1 MYCSCIALEE
11 QGRGEWSHEMQEPKG
26 DHTFLKCETAPI
38 ILEIFISLCLRVLK
52 LWCLDKCVSLQ
63 TGNAAGKMFCSL
75 HLGCLS
81 ASLPSC
87 TSWESWK
94 VSCFLASRRGKAN
107 SRRKA
112 SEHKLQAETCEKD
125 V

>member
-1 MYCSCIALEE
+1 M
-11 QGRGEWSHEMQEPKG
+11 REPKG
-26 DHTFLKCETAPI
+26 DRALQKRETAPV
-38 ILEIFISLCLRVLK
+38 ILELFISLCLRVLR
-52 LWCLDKCVSLQ
+52 LWCLDKSVSLQ
-63 TGNAAGKMFCSL
+63 TGNAAVKMFCSL
-75 HLGCLS
+75 RLGCLS

-94 VSCFLASRRGKAN
+94 VSCFLASQRGKAN

-112 SEHKLQAETCEKD
+112 SEHKLQAETREKN